1 MRCLA
6 AVSLVLVLAAACQE
20 EADHLETQAEALYD
34 NSGLEAQPRGTYIVQ
49 PELEVTEPTAAP
61 MHRIL
66 YVNFDGGTYSPGSN
80 NSSTNR
86 SSIVSGTSTI
96 SPWGSSSARAAVLDC
111 VRDRFSPFN
120 ITVTDVDP
128 GSTIHIEAVTAG
140 RPQDVGMGSGV
151 GGVSPFS
158 CGIIERSIVFNFAE
172 VYGSSYISLCHT
184 VAQEAAHSFGL
195 DHEYLCEDP
204 MTYLNGC
211 GAKHFQDVNAQCGEY
226 SARSCQC
233 GGSTQNS
240 FQKMLAALGPAGPG
254 VPPDIAISEPA
265 NGATVNRGF
274 IVTVEASDSDS
285 IVERVEL
292 RVDGVLQDTLIT
304 QPYIFNTPGDL
315 ANGQHT
321 VEATAF
327 DQAGSSSTSINVSV
341 IDGDECD
348 AGNPCPD
355 GLVCLGGTCIADDGG
370 GLGDSCTNGSEC
382 DSGLCAT
389 SGDESYCVDVCD
401 PASDSCPSG
410 FDCKQAG
417 DDGVCWP
424 GAGGDDDDPGDDLAG
439 GCSVNVGGDGA
450 GAGLWLLALFGL
462 VALRTKRRQG

>member
-1 MRCLA
+1 MRRFA
-6 AVSLVLVLAAACQE
+6 AVSLVLVLASACQE
-20 EADHLETQAEALYD
+20 EGAQLETEVEALYD
-34 NSGLEAQPRGTYIVQ
+34 NSDLEVQPRGTYIVQ

-66 YVNFDGGTYSPGSN
+66 YVNFDGGTYTPGSN

-96 SPWGSSSARAAVLDC
+96 SPWGSSSARTAVLDC

-140 RPQDVGMGSGV
+140 RPQDVGMGSGT

-172 VYGSSYISLCHT
+172 VYGSAYTSLCHT

-211 GAKHFQDVNAQCGEY
+211 GAKHFQDVNAPCGEF

-240 FQKMLAALGPAGPG
+240 FQRLLAAFGPAGPG
-254 VPPDIAISEPA
+254 VPPDVAISEPT
-265 NGATVNRGF
+265 NGAQVTRGF

-292 RVDGVLQDTLIT
+292 RVDGVLQSTLIT

-315 ANGQHT
+315 SNGQHT

-327 DQAGSSSTSINVSV
+327 DQAGSSSTSIDVSV
-341 IDGDECD
+341 VDGDECG
-348 AGNPCPD
+348 AGDPCPD
-355 GLVCLGGTCIADDGG
+355 GLECLGGTCIADDGR
-370 GLGDSCTNGSEC
+370 GLGDSCAAGSDC
-382 DSGLCAT
+382 NSGVCAT
-389 SGDESYCVDVCD
+389 SGDDSYCSDWCD
-401 PASDSCPSG
+401 PAGDSCPAG
-410 FDCKQAG
+410 FECKEAG

-424 GAGGDDDDPGDDLAG
+424 GAGGDDEPGNDLAG
-439 GCSVNVGGDGA
+439 GCGVNAGGNGA
-450 GAGLWLLALFGL
+450 GAGLMLLALFGW
-462 VALRTKRRQG
+462 VAVRTKRRQG